1 MITKESIEERK
12 EVLMGDIQTVKIR
25 LSEHDQRIKED
36 TALVNA
42 LTGALQQC
50 EVFLKEYNDE
60 PELVSDSGDDGVVS
74 DES

>member
-12 EVLMGDIQTVKIR
+12 QVLLNDIQTVKQR
-25 LSEHDQRIKED
+25 LAEYEQKKIED

-50 EVFLKEYNDE
+50 DVFLKEYDDE
-60 PELVSDSGDDGVVS
+60 PELVSDSGDV
-74 DES
+74 DE

>member
-1 MITKESIEERK
+1 MTITKETIEERK
-12 EVLMGDIQTVKIR
+12 EVLLKDIQLVKQR
-25 LSEHDQRIKED
+25 LTEYEQKKMED

-60 PELVSDSGDDGVVS
+60 PDLVSDSS
-74 DES
+74 DVDE

>member
-12 EVLMGDIQTVKIR
+12 EVLLNDIQTVKQR
-25 LSEHDQRIKED
+25 LTEYEQKKIED

-50 EVFLKEYNDE
+50 DVFLKEYDNPPTEEIDE
-60 PELVSDSGDDGVVS
+60 G
-74 DES
+74 

>member
-12 EVLMGDIQTVKIR
+12 EVLLNDIQTVKQR
-25 LSEHDQRIKED
+25 LTEYEQKKVED

-50 EVFLKEYNDE
+50 DVFLKEYDNPPTEELDE
-60 PELVSDSGDDGVVS
+60 G
-74 DES
+74 

>member
-12 EVLMGDIQTVKIR
+12 QVLLSDIKLVKER
-25 LSEHDQRIKED
+25 LTEYEQKKVED

-50 EVFLKEYNDE
+50 DVFLKEYENPPDE
-60 PELVSDSGDDGVVS
+60 ELDDG
-74 DES
+74 

>member
-12 EVLMGDIQTVKIR
+12 VVLMNDIQTVKQR
-25 LSEHDQRIKED
+25 LAEYEQKKVED

-50 EVFLKEYNDE
+50 DVFLKEYENLSNEEEDTSSEEELDE
-60 PELVSDSGDDGVVS
+60 G
-74 DES
+74 

>member
-12 EVLMGDIQTVKIR
+12 KVLLNDIQTVKQR
-25 LSEHDQRIKED
+25 LTEYEQKKVED

-50 EVFLKEYNDE
+50 DVFLKEYDNPPTEEIDE
-60 PELVSDSGDDGVVS
+60 G
-74 DES
+74 

>member
-12 EVLMGDIQTVKIR
+12 GVLLNDIQTVKQR
-25 LSEHDQRIKED
+25 LSEYEQKIKED

-50 EVFLKEYNDE
+50 DVFLKEYDDE
-60 PELVSDSGDDGVVS
+60 PDLVSDSSS
-74 DES
+74 DVDE

>member
-12 EVLMGDIQTVKIR
+12 GVLLNDIQTVKQR
-25 LSEHDQRIKED
+25 LSEYELKIKED

-50 EVFLKEYNDE
+50 DVFLKEYDDE
-60 PELVSDSGDDGVVS
+60 PELVSDSSS
-74 DES
+74 DVDE

>member
-12 EVLMGDIQTVKIR
+12 EVLIKDIQLVKQR
-25 LSEHDQRIKED
+25 LAEYEQKIVED

-50 EVFLKEYNDE
+50 DVFLKEYENPPDE
-60 PELVSDSGDDGVVS
+60 EL
-74 DES
+74 DEG

>member
-12 EVLMGDIQTVKIR
+12 QVLLNDIQTVKQR
-25 LSEHDQRIKED
+25 LTEYEQKKLED

-50 EVFLKEYNDE
+50 DVFLKEYDDE
-60 PELVSDSGDDGVVS
+60 PELGSDSGDV
-74 DES
+74 DE

>member
-12 EVLMGDIQTVKIR
+12 VVLMNDIQTVKQR
-25 LSEHDQRIKED
+25 LAEYDQKKVED

-50 EVFLKEYNDE
+50 DVFLKEYENLSNEEEDTSSEEELDE
-60 PELVSDSGDDGVVS
+60 G
-74 DES
+74 

>member
-12 EVLMGDIQTVKIR
+12 EVLLKDIQLVKDR
-25 LSEHDQRIKED
+25 LTEYEQKKMED

-50 EVFLKEYNDE
+50 DVFLKDYDE
-60 PELVSDSGDDGVVS
+60 EPDLVSDSGDV
-74 DES
+74 DE

>member
-12 EVLMGDIQTVKIR
+12 EVLLKDIKLVKDR
-25 LSEHDQRIKED
+25 LTEYEQKKMED

-50 EVFLKEYNDE
+50 DVFLKEYDDE
-60 PELVSDSGDDGVVS
+60 SDLVSDSS
-74 DES
+74 DVDE

>member
-12 EVLMGDIQTVKIR
+12 QVLLNDIKTVKQR
-25 LSEHDQRIKED
+25 LVEYEQKKVED

-50 EVFLKEYNDE
+50 DVFLKEYDEE
-60 PELVSDSGDDGVVS
+60 PELVSDSGDVVN
-74 DES
+74 

>member
-12 EVLMGDIQTVKIR
+12 EVLLGDIQTVKSR

-50 EVFLKEYNDE
+50 EVFLQEYNDE

>member
-12 EVLMGDIQTVKIR
+12 EVLIKDIQLVKQR
-25 LSEHDQRIKED
+25 LTEYEQKKIED

-50 EVFLKEYNDE
+50 DVFLKEYENPPDE
-60 PELVSDSGDDGVVS
+60 EL
-74 DES
+74 DEG

>member
-12 EVLMGDIQTVKIR
+12 EVLMNDMQTVKQR
-25 LSEHDQRIKED
+25 LTEYEQKKIED

-50 EVFLKEYNDE
+50 DVFLKEYDTPPTEEIDE
-60 PELVSDSGDDGVVS
+60 G
-74 DES
+74 

>member
-12 EVLMGDIQTVKIR
+12 EVLLKDIKLVKDR
-25 LSEHDQRIKED
+25 LTEYEQKKMED

-50 EVFLKEYNDE
+50 DVFLKEYDC
-60 PELVSDSGDDGVVS
+60 
-74 DES
+74 

>member
-12 EVLMGDIQTVKIR
+12 EVLLKDIQSVKLR
-25 LSEHDQRIKED
+25 LTEYEQKKMED

-50 EVFLKEYNDE
+50 DVFLKEYDE
-60 PELVSDSGDDGVVS
+60 EPDLVSDSSS
-74 DES
+74 DVDE